1 MTYQTDRRAR
11 GGLPRDGRPRGVTL
25 PPPLRAALSAPRS
38 VFPPALLGL
47 AAVSQPPHRLQAFP
61 SPSAPHCGSLTPRPS
76 SGRRAAVLAR
86 CLSRS
91 LFRLRFSSHAY
102 SCLCTDVPSPLPC
115 SPVIL
120 ALVAPS
126 PPIHGPE
133 LRERGERAGRT
144 SRGSHC
150 SLLPPGHLPVAG
162 RNAGKGL
169 FTLKYGHYCGLE
181 FQQFPVLPLI
191 RFGLH

>member
-47 AAVSQPPHRLQAFP
+47 VAVSRPPCRLQAFP
-61 SPSAPHCGSLTPRPS
+61 SPSAPHCGSLTPHPS
-76 SGRRAAVLAR
+76 LGRRAAVLAR

-102 SCLCTDVPSPLPC
+102 SCLCTDVPSPSLVCLSFWLWCPHLHPSTDQSC
-115 SPVIL
+115 GREWGEPDAPAEALTAHCCHQGTCRSQEETQGRVYSHLNTVIT
-120 ALVAPS
+120 AAS
-126 PPIHGPE
+126 
-133 LRERGERAGRT
+133 
-144 SRGSHC
+144 SFNS
-150 SLLPPGHLPVAG
+150 
-162 RNAGKGL
+162 
-169 FTLKYGHYCGLE
+169 
-181 FQQFPVLPLI
+181 FPFFL
-191 RFGLH
+191 

>member
-1 MTYQTDRRAR
+1 MTYQTDRRA
-11 GGLPRDGRPRGVTL
+11 RGVTL
-25 PPPLRAALSAPRS
+25 PPPLRAALSAPPS

-47 AAVSQPPHRLQAFP
+47 VAVSRPPCRLQAFP

-76 SGRRAAVLAR
+76 SGRPSGS
-86 CLSRS
+86 LSRS

-115 SPVIL
+115 LPVIL

-126 PPIHGPE
+126 PPVHGPE
-133 LRERGERAGRT
+133 LRERGERAGGA